1 MEPFYQEPYQPN
13 HKPVSRFALASMI
26 LGICSLVLLCTIVC
40 PLILGALGILFG
52 ILSKRRS
59 KKLEPPALTG
69 IITSAAGFCLSLVFC
84 IFSIIS
90 AFQMLKPEN
99 RDNLNR
105 IYEETMGITF
115 DDYIED
121 LYSDDILEQ
130 LEQFY
135 Q

>member
-1 MEPFYQEPYQPN
+1 MEPFYHKPYQHN
-13 HKPVSRFALASMI
+13 HKPASRFALVSMI
-26 LGICSLVLLCTIVC
+26 LGICSLVLLCTIFC

-52 ILSKRRS
+52 VLSKRRG
-59 KKLEPPALTG
+59 KKLESPALAG
-69 IITSAAGFCLSLVFC
+69 IITSAAGFCLALVFC

-99 RDNLNR
+99 RDSLNQ

-115 DDYIED
+115 DDYIEEI
-121 LYSDDILEQ
+121 YSDDILEQ